1 MEVEERKYDF
11 LKYWRIIRYYFRV
24 KYDLSQEDLDMLL
37 FLTWDR
43 NRINRLKNKGW
54 IEIFRRHNK
63 NSATIYQLT
72 YKASRVVT
80 SLYRIVNGGR
90 ISLSSQSPLHK
101 KKLKW
106 LDHTY
111 KQMIIK
117 MNDEIY
123 EMRLKKQQQHL
134 FPE

>member
-1 MEVEERKYDF
+1 
-11 LKYWRIIRYYFRV
+11 
-24 KYDLSQEDLDMLL
+24 MLL
-37 FLTWDR
+37 FLFSEKYFKVDDMLKFAKSMTWDR